1 MLTLMAASSG
11 EGANPGAT
19 LFMFVGIFAILYF
32 LLIRPQRQQQKSH
45 DQMVTSL
52 SKGDEVATVGGI
64 VGKIVHITETR
75 VTIRT
80 ADDTRLEI
88 ERDKVGRRLG
98 EPGDK

>member
-1 MLTLMAASSG
+1 MLTLMASSG

-52 SKGDEVATVGGI
+52 SKGDEVATIGGI

>member
-1 MLTLMAASSG
+1 MAASSG

-19 LFMFVGIFAILYF
+19 LFLFVGIFAILYF

-52 SKGDEVATVGGI
+52 GKGDEVATIGGI

>member
-1 MLTLMAASSG
+1 
-11 EGANPGAT
+11 
-19 LFMFVGIFAILYF
+19 
-32 LLIRPQRQQQKSH
+32 
-45 DQMVTSL
+45 MVTSL
-52 SKGDEVATVGGI
+52 SKGDEVATIGGI